1 MSGGGG
7 TKAPETC
14 GSFFDMLHEPRV
26 LIGRLWLLTNLA
38 LFGFSFLA
46 IAVAVANH
54 HCQEGQTCDR
64 SLGFAAVWTLI
75 IALAM
80 AIGGTKLL
88 RSRTVCCAASAR
100 CLLPPPSPL
109 LLPLLLLLLRLLV
122 CRRRVCVV
130 AEDRRNAAQQD
141 GKHDPYTERLLD
153 KRTVD
158 PVPLQRDP

>member
-88 RSRTVCCAASAR
+88 RSRTVCCVASAR

-109 LLPLLLLLLRLLV
+109 LLLLLLLLVPAPHPNTPL
-122 CRRRVCVV
+122 CRGSPPPHTSPPRAR
-130 AEDRRNAAQQD
+130 ANAL
-141 GKHDPYTERLLD
+141 PRS
-153 KRTVD
+153 KRMRTTSGSSS
-158 PVPLQRDP
+158 PWPA

>member
-1 MSGGGG
+1 M
-7 TKAPETC
+7 KAPETC

-100 CLLPPPSPL
+100 CCLLPPPSPL
-109 LLPLLLLLLRLLV
+109 LLLLLLLVPAPHPNTPL
-122 CRRRVCVV
+122 CRTPPPPRARAC
-130 AEDRRNAAQQD
+130 ANAL
-141 GKHDPYTERLLD
+141 PRS
-153 KRTVD
+153 KRMRTTSGSSS
-158 PVPLQRDP
+158 PWPA